1 MTQPKQLQNWT
12 SDETIYIL
20 RTLTDLR
27 SHYNSLIDTNY
38 KESLKLLDMLNA
50 ARAKWL
56 DESVENTQLKTTI
69 DRLERQNN
77 EITNELRRLNDAL
90 RQAETQIATL
100 LSAKRGLESE
110 LIEYKNRFDQL
121 K

>member
-38 KESLKLLDMLNA
+38 KGNYF
-50 ARAKWL
+50 
-56 DESVENTQLKTTI
+56 VF
-69 DRLERQNN
+69 N
-77 EITNELRRLNDAL
+77 EPILW
-90 RQAETQIATL
+90 
-100 LSAKRGLESE
+100 G
-110 LIEYKNRFDQL
+110 
-121 K
+121 